1 MAHVSKR
8 IGTGQILLSTTL
20 KLEEEVFTTTILEYF
35 ACNVAI
41 DSY

>member
-20 KLEEEVFTTTILEYF
+20 KLEEVFTTTILKYL